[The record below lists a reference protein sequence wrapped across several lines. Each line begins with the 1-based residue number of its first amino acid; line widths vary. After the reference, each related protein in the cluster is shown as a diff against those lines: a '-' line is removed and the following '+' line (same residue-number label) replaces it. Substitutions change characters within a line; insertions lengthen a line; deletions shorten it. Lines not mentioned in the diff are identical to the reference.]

1 MGEQAK
7 WSTPMKITTIAA
19 IILAA
24 STSLALA
31 QSNDN
36 SISGKEMKDSPTTMS
51 GKTDMP
57 NAKPTDG
64 RVAGKEMKDSPGVR
78 GAGKTD
84 MPNAKATDGSLVG
97 KEMQD

>member
-1 MGEQAK
+1 
-7 WSTPMKITTIAA
+7 
-19 IILAA
+19 
-24 STSLALA
+24 
-31 QSNDN
+31 
-36 SISGKEMKDSPTTMS
+36 MKDSPTTMG

-97 KEMQD
+97 KEMQDAPGAQK